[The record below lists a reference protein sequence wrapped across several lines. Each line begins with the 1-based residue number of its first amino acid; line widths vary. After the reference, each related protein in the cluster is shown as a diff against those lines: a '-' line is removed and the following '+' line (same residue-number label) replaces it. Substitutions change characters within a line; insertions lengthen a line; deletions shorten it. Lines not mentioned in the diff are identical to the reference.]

1 MILCKFNSK
10 LLNNEMDDVNRC
22 RSNIKIST
30 DEEGMQRRKVVQY
43 IEMIAESHV
52 IDREML
58 RKRILFI
65 SVIASMSCGMDSST
79 CLARTKF
86 KRSVERME
94 PVETSRSGN
103 VPVVGMEDIVR
114 AHHVLREVIVRTPLQ
129 RDAVLSAKYNC
140 EVYLKREDLQ
150 VVRSFKIRGAYNM
163 IRSLSQEERER
174 GIVCASAG
182 NHAQGVAFSCNALG
196 IQGKI
201 FMPSTTPSQK
211 VKQVRRFGGS
221 NVEVVL
227 TGDTYD
233 DSYEAAMRV
242 CKEQELT
249 FIHPFDQPKIIAGNG
264 TIGMEIMEDL
274 DAPADYVFVTIGGGG
289 LAAGVGAYIKTVHP
303 ETKVIG
309 VEPLGAAS
317 MTEAID
323 QKQVVTLQQIDKFVD
338 GAAVKRVGDLTYD
351 ICKNALDDIL
361 KVPEGKACTTILE
374 LYNENAIVVEPAG
387 SLSVAALAQY
397 KDQIQGKKVVCIIS
411 GGNND
416 IDRMQEIKERSLMYE
431 GLKHYFM
438 INFPQRAGALREFLE
453 DVLGPNDDIARFEYT
468 KKNDKENGP
477 ALVGIELM
485 YTEDYE
491 PLIER
496 MNRKNIQY
504 TELNKDLNLFNL
516 LI

>member
-1 MILCKFNSK
+1 MK
-10 LLNNEMDDVNRC
+10 
-22 RSNIKIST
+22 
-30 DEEGMQRRKVVQY
+30 
-43 IEMIAESHV
+43 
-52 IDREML
+52 
-58 RKRILFI
+58 
-65 SVIASMSCGMDSST
+65 
-79 CLARTKF
+79 
-86 KRSVERME
+86 
-94 PVETSRSGN
+94 PVEQEPTGTIIPDRAS
-103 VPVVGMEDIVR
+103 VGMEDIVR

-140 EVYLKREDLQ
+140 NVYLKREDLQ

-163 IRSLSQEERER
+163 IRSLTPAEMEK

-196 IQGKI
+196 IHGKI
-201 FMPSTTPSQK
+201 FMPSTTPNQK

-233 DSYEAAMRV
+233 DAYEEAMRA
-242 CKEQELT
+242 CNEQGMT

-264 TIGMEIMEDL
+264 TVAMEIMESL
-274 DAPADYVFVTIGGGG
+274 DEDADYVFVTIGGGG
-289 LAAGVGAYIKTVHP
+289 LAAGVGTYMKTVSP
-303 ETKVIG
+303 ETRIIG

-317 MTEAID
+317 MSEAMFR
-323 QKQVVTLQQIDKFVD
+323 KQVVTLDDIDKFVD
-338 GAAVKRVGDLTYD
+338 GAAVKRVGDLTFD
-351 ICKNALDDIL
+351 ICSGLLDDIV

-387 SLSVAALAQY
+387 SLAVAALEQY
-397 KDQIQGKKVVCIIS
+397 REQIAGKTVVCVIS

-416 IDRMQEIKERSLMYE
+416 IDRMQEIKERSLIYE
-431 GLKHYFM
+431 GLKYYFM
-438 INFPQRAGALREFLE
+438 VNFPQRAGALREFLE
-453 DVLGPNDDIARFEYT
+453 EVLGPNDDITRFEYT
-468 KKNDKENGP
+468 KKHDKENGP

-485 YTEDYE
+485 YKEDYQ

-496 MNRKNIQY
+496 MNRKGIAY
-504 TELNKDLNLFNL
+504 TELNKNLNLFNM